1 MFGEFNET
9 AQPKTSLAKYS
20 MEFNYL
26 AVQMRPHQIVYSRL
40 LGRPY
45 TLLYVR
51 WSVGR
56 LGPRQLLKLICYSKL
71 NRFFLSCSL
80 FPFC

>member
-1 MFGEFNET
+1 MFRDFNEA

-20 MEFNYL
+20 IESNDV
-26 AVQMRPHQIVYSRL
+26 AVQMRSHRIAYLRLL

-51 WSVGR
+51 RSVGR
-56 LGPRQLLKLICYSKL
+56 LVFR
-71 NRFFLSCSL
+71 
-80 FPFC
+80 

>member
-20 MEFNYL
+20 IEFNYL
-26 AVQMRPHQIVYSRL
+26 AVQMRPHQIAYLRL

-51 WSVGR
+51 RSVGR
-56 LGPRQLLKLICYSKL
+56 LYVEG
-71 NRFFLSCSL
+71 RFS
-80 FPFC
+80 